1 MAKKVKQKYYAI
13 KEGKGVKDK
22 IVTTWSECQKLVLGY
37 PAVYKSF
44 ITKDEAMDYLGTI
57 NVAKVKA
64 QTKKGMEFTN
74 KQKSTT
80 KVLSVRLD
88 KELVVDFN
96 KKCDE
101 IGLSK
106 EIILKGML
114 EEWLL

>member
-22 IVTTWSECQKLVLGY
+22 IVNTWTECQKLVLGY
-37 PAVYKSF
+37 PSVYKSF
-44 ITKDEAMDYLGTI
+44 KTKYEAMEYLGTV
-57 NVAKVKA
+57 NVAKVKE
-64 QTKKGMEFTN
+64 QTKKGMEFTK
-74 KQKSTT
+74 KQKITT

-88 KELVVDFN
+88 RELIEDFD
-96 KKCDE
+96 KKCEE
-101 IGLSK
+101 IGLTK